1 MPSPLE
7 LAQLLAI
14 WALPVLFAITL
25 HEVSHGW
32 TAYAFGD
39 DTAARAGRLSLNP
52 LKHVD
57 PVGTVVV
64 PALLLFLGGF
74 IFGWAKPVPVA
85 AHRLP
90 HPRRDMA
97 IVAAAGPLS
106 NLAMAFGWAI
116 LLKLSLLQDPASGL
130 WMGLRLMATAG
141 VVINLVLMILNLLP
155 VPPLDGGR
163 VLNGFLPEPLA
174 RKMDR
179 VEPFGLVILIVLLA
193 TGVLGK
199 ILLPPLAVAE
209 RVILGLFGIDSGVF
223 FR

>member
-1 MPSPLE
+1 MPSLFE

-14 WALPVLFAITL
+14 WALPVLLAITL

-52 LKHVD
+52 LRHVD

-64 PALLLFLGGF
+64 PAILLLLGGF

-106 NLAMAFGWAI
+106 NLAMAFAWAV
-116 LLKLSLLQDPASGL
+116 LLKVSLMQDPASGL
-130 WMGLRLMATAG
+130 WIGLRLMATAG
-141 VVINLVLMILNLLP
+141 VVINLVLMVLNLLP

-163 VLNGFLPEPLA
+163 VLNGFLPEHLA

-179 VEPFGLVILIVLLA
+179 IEPFGLVILLALLA
-193 TGVLGK
+193 TGMLGR
-199 ILLPPLAVAE
+199 ILLPPLAIVE
-209 RVILGLFGIDSGVF
+209 RFLLGLLGIESGVF
-223 FR
+223 F